1 MLRVRVPS
9 QGPCAAPRQGWAGR
23 ERAST
28 DMSTNLDAAFPL
40 VHHTVPPGLGLGD
53 ASWARLGLQLGWVVL
68 SYSLAVLG
76 CSALC
81 ATQ

>member
-1 MLRVRVPS
+1 
-9 QGPCAAPRQGWAGR
+9 
-23 ERAST
+23 
-28 DMSTNLDAAFPL
+28 MSTNLDAAFPL